1 MPTIKASDKITLE
14 HSRDD
19 TWKVLIDIPSYYKWW
34 PSQVKIEVYDY
45 SNEIVGTT
53 FIVRPLGGQ
62 SFSCRIKSIE
72 LHKEIRL
79 EYFDGLYRG
88 IGFWSLKSS
97 NNSTAVSYTVDLV
110 IFNKFVA
117 ALSYIL
123 PISKIHSRVFKN
135 IFNGLK
141 GYLDS
146 RQH

>member
-14 HSRDD
+14 HSGDD
-19 TWKVLIDIPSYYKWW
+19 TWNILIDIPSYYKWW
-34 PSQVKIEVYDY
+34 PSQVKIEVHDY
-45 SNEIVGTT
+45 SNEIVGTR

-62 SFSCRIKSIE
+62 SFSCIIKSVEI
-72 LHKEIRL
+72 HKEIRL
-79 EYFDGLYRG
+79 EYFEGLYRG
-88 IGFWSLKSS
+88 VGFWSLESS
-97 NNSTAVSYTVDLV
+97 NNSTTLSYTVDLV

-141 GYLDS
+141 SYLDS

>member
-1 MPTIKASDKITLE
+1 MPTIKASDKIILE

-34 PSQVKIEVYDY
+34 PSQVKIEVYNY
-45 SNEIVGTT
+45 SNDIVGTT

-62 SFSCRIKSIE
+62 SFYCRIQSIE
-72 LHKEIRL
+72 LLKEIRL
-79 EYFDGLYRG
+79 EYFEGLYRG
-88 IGFWSLKSS
+88 IGFWSLESS
-97 NNSTAVSYTVDLV
+97 NNSTTLSYTVDLV

-141 GYLDS
+141 SYLDS
-146 RQH
+146 RHR